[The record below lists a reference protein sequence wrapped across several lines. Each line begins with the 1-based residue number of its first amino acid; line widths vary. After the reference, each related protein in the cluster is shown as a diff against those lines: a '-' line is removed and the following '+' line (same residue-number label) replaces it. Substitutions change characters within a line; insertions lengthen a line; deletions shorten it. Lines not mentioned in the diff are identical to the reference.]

1 MKVKKPVTGFRRAV
15 LPLVVFIGV
24 AVFHFVWLYLFP
36 EQNPAQ
42 TRWATMPQVTSPLKR
57 YIETQSYWLGYSYA
71 LAFSFAAVALRG
83 YRERR
88 SCTAKG
94 LAIGGAT
101 FSGLLAVAG
110 CYLIGCCGSPMLGVY
125 LSLFGAA
132 FLPLAKPLI
141 ATFTTVSVGL
151 SWWWMSSQHRGHR
164 PAPFIKMQ
172 H

>member
-1 MKVKKPVTGFRRAV
+1 MKVKKSVTGFRRAV
-15 LPLVVFIGV
+15 LPLAVFIGV

-57 YIETQSYWLGYSYA
+57 YLETQSYWLGYSYA

-88 SCTAKG
+88 SCAAKG
-94 LAIGGAT
+94 LAIGGVT

-125 LSLFGAA
+125 LSVFGAA

-141 ATFTTVSVGL
+141 AAFTTVSVGI
-151 SWWWMSSQHRGHR
+151 SIWWMNRRKLTHSTTPFLKVQH
-164 PAPFIKMQ
+164 
-172 H
+172 

>member
-1 MKVKKPVTGFRRAV
+1 MNKPSTGLRRAV
-15 LPLVVFIGV
+15 LPLGVFIST
-24 AVFHFVWLYLFP
+24 ALLHFAWLYLFP
-36 EQNPAQ
+36 EQNPVQ
-42 TRWATMPQVTSPLKR
+42 SRWAKVSQGSFPLRR

-94 LAIGGAT
+94 LAIGGVT
-101 FSGLLAVAG
+101 FSSFLAVTG

-125 LSLFGAA
+125 LSVFGAA

-141 ATFTTVSVGL
+141 ATFTTVSVAL
-151 SWWWMSSQHRGHR
+151 SWWWMGSQNHSHR
-164 PAPFIKMQ
+164 PVPFIRMPN
-172 H
+172 